1 MVSRSLQKASRKQF
15 EDSRPGTMEAFIGND
30 EQVRH
35 IEDEVAE
42 INIASPSKLA
52 LLFPG
57 IQPPTQV
64 ERSNT
69 DIKRAN
75 VPRADFNKALQVCCS

>member
-1 MVSRSLQKASRKQF
+1 
-15 EDSRPGTMEAFIGND
+15 MEAFIGND
-30 EQVRH
+30 EQVRQ

-57 IQPPTQV
+57 IQPPAQV
-64 ERSNT
+64 ERSQT

-75 VPRADFNKALQVCCS
+75 IPRADFNKALQVQSSLLETIKNEFFF